1 MVLSSLQLLAVVVV
15 ILFVLMFL
23 RVPISFSL
31 CISTIAGVLLT
42 SNLPVAITVQRMFN
56 SLNSFTLVAV
66 PLFILTGNIMA
77 MGGVTTD
84 LLNFSDVFVGRF
96 RGGLAYVNVLQSM
109 IFAGIT
115 GTAQADTASEG
126 SIIIP
131 AMVKKGYDQDF
142 TVAVTAASSTI
153 GILIPPSIPMVLFG
167 IAGGVSIGSLFAG
180 GLIPGI
186 LFGIAQMV
194 IVFFVARKKNY
205 PREAGHP
212 LKESLIICL
221 KSIPALLT
229 IVIIIGGTAT
239 GFFTATEASAIAC
252 VYSLLLGMLY
262 YRELNIKDV
271 PRLVMESAKTM
282 GISALMIAAA
292 SALAWFLTSQG
303 IPQALTAGILSITDN
318 RIVVILLMNLVLI
331 VVGMFFDLAPAV
343 TLFTPILLPVA
354 EAVGME
360 PVHFGIMMVV
370 NLAIGLITPPVGV
383 CLFLGCSIADT
394 TITKVMRGFLPFYI
408 ILLIVLMLIAFIPDL
423 SMFLPNL
430 LMGK

>member
-1 MVLSSLQLLAVVVV
+1 MLLNTMELLAVVVV
-15 ILFVLMFL
+15 ILFALMLF
-23 RVPISFSL
+23 RVPISFAL

-42 SNLPVAITVQRMFN
+42 SSLPLEITVQRMFN
-56 SLNSFTLVAV
+56 GLNSFTLVAV

-77 MGGVTTD
+77 MGGVTRD

-131 AMVKKGYDQDF
+131 AMVQKGFDKDF

-167 IAGGVSIGSLFAG
+167 VAGGVSIGSLFAG

-186 LFGIAQMV
+186 LFGIAQMI
-194 IVFFVARKKNY
+194 IVWWVARRKNY
-205 PREAGHP
+205 PREAGHS
-212 LKESLIICL
+212 LKDSLIICL
-221 KSIPALLT
+221 KSIPALMT
-229 IVIIIGGTAT
+229 IVIIIGGSAT
-239 GFFTATEASAIAC
+239 GFFTSTEASAIAC
-252 VYSLLLGMLY
+252 VYSILLGLLY
-262 YRELNIKDV
+262 YRELNLKEIPK
-271 PRLVMESAKTM
+271 LILESAKTM

-292 SALAWFLTSQG
+292 YALAWFLTSQG
-303 IPQALTAGILSITDN
+303 IPQALTASILSITDN
-318 RIVVILLMNLVLI
+318 KVAIILLINVILI

-343 TLFTPILLPVA
+343 TLFTPILLPIA

-360 PVHFGIMMVV
+360 PVHFGVMMVV

-394 TITKVMRGFLPFYI
+394 KITEVMKGFLPFYI
-408 ILLIVLMLIAFIPDL
+408 ILIVVLLLIAFIPDL

-430 LMGK
+430 LMG